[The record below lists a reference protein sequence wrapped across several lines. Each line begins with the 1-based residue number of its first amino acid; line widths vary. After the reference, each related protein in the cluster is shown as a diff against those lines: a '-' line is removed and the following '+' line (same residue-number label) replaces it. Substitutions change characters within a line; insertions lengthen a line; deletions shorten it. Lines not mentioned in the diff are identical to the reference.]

1 MIQPN
6 ILTRTSAE
14 SVGMFGLVFIAA
26 DTPTV
31 HEITGG
37 ERRMVGNALTPGLV
51 ITSHDLCSMTPLQS
65 AY

>member
-6 ILTRTSAE
+6 ILTLTSAE

-37 ERRMVGNALTPGLV
+37 ERGMIGNALAASLV
-51 ITSHDLCSMTPLQS
+51 TTAMVY
-65 AY
+65 AV